1 MIHVAVVIPA
11 LGPEESLIP
20 YVASLRAALNPSCIM
35 KKGERE
41 APSSPP
47 AAVTVTIG
55 KEGICMRPRTWIL
68 RFLTCALCLT
78 LSGLGLSACT
88 AGETGQAAPA
98 PEAPNSFVPIRRT
111 DYIQAKAEQAGISYE
126 DAEALVDAGIEAAM
140 AALAGEDAGEPTQP
154 TAASVSYGQVSDVYT
169 VQAVVVV
176 SSGGLRWA
184 DCNGA
189 GTASVLGDGPFT
201 FEGSCTAQ
209 VVSSTDL
216 RMALS
221 GYFDLARDL
230 AQETGITVDLLSFSV
245 TPRSTYHIRESVYT
259 THLETLSEAAFPA

>member
-1 MIHVAVVIPA
+1 
-11 LGPEESLIP
+11 
-20 YVASLRAALNPSCIM
+20 
-35 KKGERE
+35 
-41 APSSPP
+41 
-47 AAVTVTIG
+47 
-55 KEGICMRPRTWIL
+55 MRPRTWIL

-111 DYIQAKAEQAGISYE
+111 DYIQAKAEQAGISRE

-140 AALAGEDAGEPTQP
+140 VSLAGEDAGDSTQP
-154 TAASVSYGQVSDVYT
+154 ADASVSYGQVSEVYTHESGLQAVYT
-169 VQAVVVV
+169 VQAVVVA

-201 FEGSCTAQ
+201 FEGSCTAR

>member
-1 MIHVAVVIPA
+1 
-11 LGPEESLIP
+11 
-20 YVASLRAALNPSCIM
+20 
-35 KKGERE
+35 
-41 APSSPP
+41 
-47 AAVTVTIG
+47 
-55 KEGICMRPRTWIL
+55 MRPRTWTL
-68 RFLTCALCLT
+68 RFLICALCLT

-88 AGETGQAAPA
+88 AGEAVQTGPA
-98 PEAPNSFVPIRRT
+98 PEAPSSFVPIRRT
-111 DYIQAKAEQAGISYE
+111 DYIQAKAEQAGISRE
-126 DAEALVDAGIEAAM
+126 DAEALVDAG
-140 AALAGEDAGEPTQP
+140 DSTQP
-154 TAASVSYGQVSDVYT
+154 ADASVSYGQVSEVYTHESGLQAVYT
-169 VQAVVVV
+169 VQAVVVA

-201 FEGSCTAQ
+201 FEGSCTAR

-216 RMALS
+216 RMTLS

>member
-1 MIHVAVVIPA
+1 
-11 LGPEESLIP
+11 
-20 YVASLRAALNPSCIM
+20 
-35 KKGERE
+35 
-41 APSSPP
+41 
-47 AAVTVTIG
+47 
-55 KEGICMRPRTWIL
+55 MRPRTWIL

-126 DAEALVDAGIEAAM
+126 DAEALVDAG
-140 AALAGEDAGEPTQP
+140 EPTQP
-154 TAASVSYGQVSDVYT
+154 TAASVSYGQVSEVYTHESGLQAVYT
-169 VQAVVVV
+169 VQTVVVA

-209 VVSSTDL
+209 VVSPTDL
-216 RMALS
+216 RMTLS